1 MTINLLLFT
10 LFIVAPIGTF
20 IHESGHMLGA
30 KFVKADCI
38 KLSIGI
44 GKKLGTISFKNI
56 HITIHALFF
65 LGGFVQSERK
75 LPYKATDIFWIT
87 ICGPMNNGVF
97 ALLIFNLNGIYTS
110 QWMYILYLFNLWL
123 AIINMIPYKVKNRHS
138 DGYTILKTVLPNSTI
153 FK

>member
-1 MTINLLLFT
+1 MNIALLLFT

-30 KFVKADCI
+30 QFMKADCVQ
-38 KLSIGI
+38 LSIGL
-44 GKKLGTISFKNI
+44 GKRLGTICFKKI

-75 LPYKATDIFWIT
+75 LPYKPLDIFWIT
-87 ICGPMNNGVF
+87 ICGPMNNGIF
-97 ALLIFNLNGIYTS
+97 ALLFFSLNGIYAN
-110 QWMYILYLFNLWL
+110 QYIYILYLFNLWL

-138 DGYTILKTVLPNSTI
+138 DGYIILKIILP
-153 FK
+153 K